1 MTLLGHLRTRA
12 HHIIGPVIAATV
24 FAYFAYHAVQGDRGL
39 LAWFKLGQQVEDA
52 RLEYEQINAK
62 REDLAARVRLLQPG
76 SLDRDM
82 LEERVRAM
90 LGYVHRDEVVIP
102 DRSGRIGGIDP
113 ISVEPTRPRAAS
125 PRGSRGHALR
135 ISLERF

>member
-52 RLEYEQINAK
+52 HLEYERISAK

-82 LEERVRAM
+82 LEERVRAV
-90 LGYVHRDEVVIP
+90 LGYVHRDDVVIP
-102 DRSGRIGGIDP
+102 DRSGRIGGTDP
-113 ISVEPTRPRAAS
+113 IAAEQAPPNFAPQPVVRA
-125 PRGSRGHALR
+125 HALR

>member
-39 LAWFKLGQQVEDA
+39 LAWFTLGQRVEDA
-52 RLEYEQINAK
+52 RLEYERISAK

-76 SLDRDM
+76 SLDRDL

-90 LGYVHRDEVVIP
+90 LGYVHRDDVVIP
-102 DRSGRIGGIDP
+102 DRGGRIGRIDP
-113 ISVEPTRPRAAS
+113 ISVDPAPAS
-125 PRGSRGHALR
+125 VARQPDARVHALR

>member
-52 RLEYEQINAK
+52 RLEYERISTK
-62 REDLAARVRLLQPG
+62 REALAARVRLLQPN

-82 LEERVRAM
+82 LEERVRAV
-90 LGYVHRDEVVIP
+90 LGYVHRDDVIIP
-102 DRSGRIGGIDP
+102 RRIGRIGGIDP
-113 ISVEPTRPRAAS
+113 IAAEPVPPNFEPQAVIRNRP
-125 PRGSRGHALR
+125 LR

>member
-52 RLEYEQINAK
+52 RLEYERISGK
-62 REDLAARVRLLQPG
+62 REALAARVRLLQPN

-82 LEERVRAM
+82 LEERVRAV

-102 DRSGRIGGIDP
+102 GRSGRIGGIDP
-113 ISVEPTRPRAAS
+113 ISVEPALPKAGF
-125 PRGSRGHALR
+125 PRGTRAHALR
-135 ISLERF
+135 ISLEKF

>member
-52 RLEYEQINAK
+52 RFEYERISAR

-76 SLDRDM
+76 SLDRDL

-90 LGYVHRDEVVIP
+90 LGYVHRDDVVIP
-102 DRSGRIGGIDP
+102 VRSGRIGRIDP
-113 ISVEPTRPRAAS
+113 ISVDPAPSSVVSRPGPRAQ
-125 PRGSRGHALR
+125 ALR

>member
-24 FAYFAYHAVQGDRGL
+24 FSYFAYHAVQGDRGL

-52 RLEYEQINAK
+52 RLEYDRISTK
-62 REDLAARVRLLQPG
+62 REDLASRVRLLQPD
-76 SLDRDM
+76 SLDRDL

-102 DRSGRIGGIDP
+102 AKGVRTGRIDP
-113 ISVEPTRPRAAS
+113 ISVEPAPRPKAHAR
-125 PRGSRGHALR
+125 ALR